1 MLEDAHARIEWAKDR
16 AQSLKR
22 VVDSWLTDPQAI
34 TAVYLSSADFAWTA
48 WALKVE
54 VAPPAAVQHLAGD
67 FVAALRDALDYA
79 AWAAFE
85 IGGGSHNHKRASDIS
100 FPIVIDPVKLN
111 QSLKRTFPLSGDGV
125 RAAVASVQPCRTSKE
140 LGRVLDH
147 LQELSNRGKHRRPS
161 LAAAAPKQADMT
173 LFDFTQMPDGYV
185 FDTAMAADAAA
196 ITAPGLYQLTSYS
209 VHRED
214 DESSYA
220 AKVDSLGWETP
231 PIPVI
236 TWSILGA
243 TGVRLA
249 IESLNPFA
257 DAVSDVINILDR
269 ALRSSAAS

>member
-1 MLEDAHARIEWAKDR
+1 
-16 AQSLKR
+16 
-22 VVDSWLTDPQAI
+22 
-34 TAVYLSSADFAWTA
+34 
-48 WALKVE
+48 
-54 VAPPAAVQHLAGD
+54 
-67 FVAALRDALDYA
+67 
-79 AWAAFE
+79 
-85 IGGGSHNHKRASDIS
+85 
-100 FPIVIDPVKLN
+100 
-111 QSLKRTFPLSGDGV
+111 
-125 RAAVASVQPCRTSKE
+125 
-140 LGRVLDH
+140 
-147 LQELSNRGKHRRPS
+147 
-161 LAAAAPKQADMT
+161 MT